1 MLVFE
6 IKLKVFLLKDI
17 EFNKIQTII
26 SSFIDKCLVKDRE
39 FLEFHDKNT
48 FKNYCFD
55 SMFPLCENGLYKNGN
70 VYTITIRTID
80 KRIADYLSKN
90 LSNEYDENI
99 KGLVS
104 DIRIIQKKHIKKI
117 YSLTPVIVKTE
128 KGYWK
133 GNLTIEEF
141 EKRLKNNAIK
151 KYNMINQNH
160 MDESV
165 ELYNLIEFVNK
176 KPIGIIY
183 KNIKLLGDK
192 ISLEIAD
199 DELSQE
205 LAYMILGTGLL
216 EMNSRGFGFVN
227 FRYL

>member
-26 SSFIDKCLVKDRE
+26 SSFIDKCLVKDSE

-55 SMFPLCENGLYKNGN
+55 SMFPLSENGLYKNGN
-70 VYTITIRTID
+70 VYTITIRTIN

-104 DIRIIQKKHIKKI
+104 DIRIIPKKHIKKI

-133 GNLTIEEF
+133 GNLTVEEF
-141 EKRLKNNAIK
+141 EKRLKNNVIK

-176 KPIGIIY
+176 KPIGSIY

-205 LAYMILGTGLL
+205 LAYMILGTGIL

>member
-39 FLEFHDKNT
+39 FLKFHDKNT

-55 SMFPLCENGLYKNGN
+55 SMFPLCENSLYKSGN

-80 KRIADYLSKN
+80 KKIADYLSKN

-104 DIRIIQKKHIKKI
+104 DIRIIPKKHIKKI
-117 YSLTPVIVKTE
+117 YSLTPVIAKTE

-141 EKRLKNNAIK
+141 EKRLKNNVIK

-160 MDESV
+160 IDESV

-176 KPIGIIY
+176 KPIGTIY

-205 LAYMILGTGLL
+205 LAYMILGTGIL